1 VSGIAILMRRRL
13 MTVWLWVGLFVA
25 AVVWDFVDHQL
36 TVRAMMQPIRFAAMD
51 GRDTFYLSSAGSFDS
66 AKHIHAEVAK
76 LACETMFGRD
86 PEGFDD
92 LDRLERLFNPT
103 TTKALHVELERDSDA
118 FRSQQIHQ
126 KFESGTVRELRVDQA
141 TALVSVDGQ
150 VFRHAY
156 FQGKVIDESKP
167 VTVFLELR
175 VNDDMAHNGRYP
187 LVVTAYETRFHERQ

>member
-1 VSGIAILMRRRL
+1 MSGIAILMRRRL